1 MEHLLRVRER
11 VLDGIVSVEAVRQ
24 TLAGHL
30 DPAVYVSYLS
40 NVFHYAQHSAIVIAM
55 AGARAVTRH
64 PQLARYLL
72 HHADEELGH
81 EQWALDD
88 LAALGVPAEV
98 VRARRPVPA
107 CAAMIG
113 YEYYIAGHA
122 NPVSLFGWLYTLE
135 AMGDDLGT
143 RIAQAIGPHLKDT
156 GGRGL
161 KFLAGHG
168 EADHAHTADLTRMIS
183 THLTDAAD
191 VADVNH
197 VADVVGELY
206 VSMFRQIDT
215 EVKDGAQ
222 RPGGHD

>member
-1 MEHLLRVRER
+1 MEHLLRVRQR
-11 VLDGIVSVEAVRQ
+11 VLDGIVSVDGVKEA
-24 TLAGHL
+24 LAGRL
-30 DPAVYVSYLS
+30 DRAIYVAYLT
-40 NVFHYAQHSAIVIAM
+40 NVFHYARHSATVIAT
-55 AGARAVTRH
+55 AGARAVERH
-64 PQLARYLL
+64 PELARYLM

-88 LAALGVPAEV
+88 LAALGVPAQT
-98 VRARRPVPA
+98 VRASRPVAA

-122 NPVSLFGWLYTLE
+122 NPVALFGWLYTLE

-143 RIAQAIGPHLKDT
+143 RIAQAIGPQLGET

-168 EADHAHTADLTRMIS
+168 EADHGHTADLTRMIS
-183 THLTDAAD
+183 THITDPVDRAD
-191 VADVNH
+191 VEH

-206 VSMFRQIDT
+206 VSMFRQIAAG
-215 EVKDGAQ
+215 VRA
-222 RPGGHD
+222 